1 MSASLRTALGRVRGL
16 GSAGEGTAHWW
27 AQRLT
32 AIALV
37 PLTLW
42 FVISVVMLTG
52 AGRGEVVGWLARPF
66 NFGAMGLLVGAG
78 IHHAQLGLQVVIE
91 DYVHAEPVRV
101 AGLMAM
107 KFAAVLLALV
117 AAVSLLSIFVRG

>member
-1 MSASLRTALGRVRGL
+1 MTESFRTALGRVRGL

-42 FVISVVMLTG
+42 FVISIVMLTG
-52 AGRGEVVGWLARPF
+52 AGRDAVAGWLARPF
-66 NFGAMGLLVGAG
+66 NFGAMLLLVGLG

-91 DYVHAEPVRV
+91 DYVHAERARIVSLV
-101 AGLMAM
+101 AT
-107 KFAAVLLALV
+107 KFAAVILTVV

>member
-1 MSASLRTALGRVRGL
+1 MTESFRTALARVRGL

-42 FVISVVMLTG
+42 FVISIVMLTG
-52 AGRGEVVGWLARPF
+52 AGRGTIVLWLARPF
-66 NFGAMGLLVGAG
+66 NIGAMLLLLGVG

-91 DYVHAEPVRV
+91 DYVHAEPART

-117 AAVSLLSIFVRG
+117 AAVALLSIFVRG